1 MSAREPHPPI
11 NAIDEIAALIAT
23 LHATGQRLEHLTG
36 GEIDTVADAQGRTF
50 FLHHAQE
57 NLRHNEA
64 VRQAAILNA
73 LTAPI
78 ALLDAQGEIISVN
91 DAWRRF
97 ADANINADAIDIGT
111 SGIGKNYLAVC
122 DSTRG
127 EDAPQALRVAKGI
140 RAVLSGE
147 MPNFSL
153 EYPCHSPTEERWF
166 LMLVTPMADGR
177 LSGAVVVHMDVSER
191 KRAETGQREAQNL
204 LHSVIENIPT
214 AIQLKAVQDDFR
226 TVIWN
231 KASEAI
237 FGVPREMAIGCNVHD
252 LWPAADADRMHAA
265 DLDALESGG
274 TQEFADQVL
283 PTHHRNPVHV
293 HLRKV
298 ALRDE
303 GGTATHLL
311 LVADDI
317 SQRLKRFE
325 DLRRFRAAM
334 DISGDAIVLIDR
346 ATMRYID
353 VNQTLCDYV
362 GYTREE
368 LLRMTPMD
376 LSGKSREALERE
388 YDAIIADKTGAT
400 TIDSHFRHTGG
411 KLIQVETRR
420 QALHTEAGWIIV
432 ANGRDI
438 TERKHAE
445 ARIRRLN
452 RVYAVLS
459 GINALIVRVRDR
471 NELFREACEIAVEI
485 GGFRM
490 AWIGIVDS
498 AEMQI
503 VPIASA
509 GPESEFLTVA
519 KNCFSLLD
527 GAASAATFSVRSVRQ
542 RKTFV
547 LNDIREDSK
556 IFFAQKRLAQG
567 IHSVVFLPL
576 IVADEA
582 VGLLTLYAEEINY
595 FDDEEMKLLT
605 QLSGDIAFAIDHIN
619 KQERLDYLAYY
630 DVLTGLANRSLF
642 MERVA
647 QYMRIASQDG
657 HKLALFLIDLERFK
671 SINDSLGRSA
681 GDALLGR
688 VAEWITHKVVDV
700 NLLARV
706 GADQFAVVLPTV
718 NPKGNVTRLVEQAL
732 EAFLEHQFTLNES
745 VLRIGAKCGVAIFPD
760 DGAQAD
766 TLFKHADAALKKA
779 KASGERVLFYTQN
792 MTEAVARKLTLE
804 TKLRQALDKEE
815 FVLHYQPKISLASGK
830 LTDAEALI
838 RWNDPLT
845 GLLPPGQFI
854 PILEETGLIHEV
866 GRWALRRAVADFMR
880 WQETGLSAVRVAV
893 NVSPLQLRHRH
904 FIREIEQA
912 IGISEHAA
920 SGLELEI
927 TESVIMEDV
936 KRSIA
941 TLHAI
946 RALNVRLAI
955 DDFGTG
961 FSSLSYLAKLP
972 VDALKIDRSF
982 IEDMTSG
989 RKGLALIGT
998 VIHLSHSLKL
1008 NVVAEGVETEEQHR
1022 LLRLFDCDE
1031 MQGFLISKP
1040 LPVDVFEATFLTRT

>member
-1 MSAREPHPPI
+1 MSGLEPVPPI
-11 NAIDEIAALIAT
+11 DAVDEIAALIAT
-23 LHATGQRLEHLTG
+23 LHATGQRLEYLTA

-50 FLHHAQE
+50 LLRHAQE
-57 NLRHNEA
+57 NLRYNEA
-64 VRQAAILNA
+64 IRQAAILNA
-73 LTAPI
+73 LTTPI
-78 ALLDAQGEIISVN
+78 ALLDARGKIISVN
-91 DAWRRF
+91 DAWHRF
-97 ADANINADAIDIGT
+97 GDANAINSQR
-111 SGIGKNYLAVC
+111 SGVGENYLAVC

-127 EDAPQALRVAKGI
+127 DEAPQALRVAKGI
-140 RAVLSGE
+140 RSVLNGE

-177 LSGAVVVHMDVSER
+177 LSGAVVVHMDLSER

-214 AIQLKAVQDDFR
+214 AIQLKAVHDDFR

-231 KASEAI
+231 KASEEI
-237 FGVPREMAIGCNVHD
+237 FGVSREMAIGRNVYD
-252 LWPAADADRMHAA
+252 LWSAADAARMHAS
-265 DLDALESGG
+265 DLDALSSGG
-274 TQEFADQVL
+274 TQAFADRVL
-283 PTHHRNPVHV
+283 PTQDHGTVHV

-303 GGTATHLL
+303 RGTATHLL
-311 LVADDI
+311 VVADDI

-362 GYTREE
+362 GHTREQ

-376 LSGKSREALERE
+376 LSGKSRETLERE
-388 YDAIIADKTGAT
+388 YDAIIADKIGAT
-400 TIDSHFRHTGG
+400 TVDSHFRHTAG

-445 ARIRRLN
+445 ARINRLN

-471 NELFREACEIAVEI
+471 NELFREACEIAVEV

-490 AWIGIVDS
+490 AWIGIVDR

-509 GPESEFLTVA
+509 GPESEFLTIA
-519 KNCFSLLD
+519 ESRFSLLN
-527 GAASAATFSVRSVRQ
+527 GASSAGTFSVRSVQ
-542 RKTFV
+542 QKKALV
-547 LNDIREDSK
+547 LNDIREDSS
-556 IFFAQKRLAQG
+556 ILFAKERLAQG
-567 IHSVVFLPL
+567 IHSMAFLPL

-582 VGLLTLYAEEINY
+582 VGVLTLYAEEINY
-595 FDDEEMKLLT
+595 FDEEEMKLLT

-619 KQERLDYLAYY
+619 KHERLDYLAYY

-647 QYMRIASQDG
+647 QYMRIAAQDG
-657 HKLALFLIDLERFK
+657 HKLAVFLIDLERFK
-671 SINDSLGRSA
+671 SINDSLGRAA

-688 VAEWITHKVVDV
+688 VAEWITRKVGDV

-718 NPKGNVTRLVEQAL
+718 KPEGNVTWLVEHAI
-732 EAFLEHQFTLNES
+732 EEFLEHQFTLNES
-745 VLRIGAKCGVAIFPD
+745 VLRIGVKAGVAIFPD

-766 TLFKHADAALKKA
+766 TLFKHAEAALKKA
-779 KASGERVLFYTQN
+779 KASAERVLFYTQN
-792 MTEAVARKLTLE
+792 MTEAVARKLTME

-830 LTDAEALI
+830 LTGAEALI

-845 GLLPPGQFI
+845 GLVLPGHFI
-854 PILEETGLIHEV
+854 PLLEETGLIHEV
-866 GRWALRRAVADFMR
+866 GRWALRKAIADYLR
-880 WQETGLSAVRVAV
+880 WQKTGLLAVRIAV

-904 FIREIEQA
+904 FVREIEQA
-912 IGISEHAA
+912 IEISEHAA

-941 TLHAI
+941 SLQAV
-946 RALNVRLAI
+946 RALNVSIAI

-972 VDALKIDRSF
+972 VDTLKIDRSF

-989 RKGLALIGT
+989 RKGLALVAT

-1008 NVVAEGVETEEQHR
+1008 NVVAEGVETEEQQR
-1022 LLRLFDCDE
+1022 LLRLLDCDE
-1031 MQGFLISKP
+1031 LQGFLISKP
-1040 LPVDVFEATFLTRT
+1040 LPVDVFEATFLTRS